1 MAITTPSADRLDCS
15 KMLASALVCATVALA
30 VVVPARA
37 WPDAAVSPDSTAT
50 AQLVSTGA
58 QSPPATLTRIET
70 RRRIVMGYRAGA
82 TPMSYRDKMGQ
93 TAGYAVALCKSIAES
108 LARTLSQASLE
119 VEWVAVRTGH
129 SDLESGRVDLVCAGD
144 AITLADRAH
153 AAFSIPIFPGGVS
166 ALVRADA
173 DRAMQDALEER
184 PTPYAPLWRGTPPPT
199 LAQRTYSALLGSDT
213 LAALAGHIRSLRLK
227 ASVVP
232 ATEYETGIAAVLEG
246 RTDVLF
252 GDREKLLYE
261 LQRTAA
267 KESLRVLTR
276 RFTFASL
283 ALTLPRND
291 DDFRLAVDR
300 ALTEAYSDPEF
311 GELYTTHFGPP
322 DRDTVEFFRSVG
334 VPASAPI
341 VAPP

>member
-1 MAITTPSADRLDCS
+1 MAITTPFADRLDRS
-15 KMLASALVCATVALA
+15 KKLARALVCAIVALA
-30 VVVPARA
+30 VVAPARA
-37 WPDAAVSPDSTAT
+37 WPDAATQGDST
-50 AQLVSTGA
+50 AQLVSAGA
-58 QSPPATLTRIET
+58 QSPQATLTRIES

-108 LARTLSQASLE
+108 LARTLSQSSLE

-129 SDLESGRVDLVCAGD
+129 SDLENGRVDLVCAGD
-144 AITLADRAH
+144 AITLADRVH
-153 AAFSIPIFPGGVS
+153 ASFSIPVFPGGVS

-232 ATEYETGIAAVLEG
+232 ATEYETGLAAVLEG

-252 GDREKLLYE
+252 GDREKLLYAV
-261 LQRTAA
+261 QRTAA

-291 DDFRLAVDR
+291 DDFRLTVDR
-300 ALTEAYSDPEF
+300 ALTEAYADPKF
-311 GELYTTHFGPP
+311 GELYTAHFGPP